1 MTSRSIYFFAGIP
14 TAIVVVVLGAFAFVL
29 LHPDALHFGPAPP
42 AALQGNALPEG
53 FKPMD
58 PPLQMGAYAF
68 QDADGNT
75 VRLSDF
81 KGRPILLNIWA
92 KWCAPCLVEMPKLNQ
107 LQADVAPGTLAVIAV
122 AVDEPDPA
130 KVRNFLANRR
140 WDSLKPY
147 LDPKNV
153 FAKALDIK
161 SIPVSL
167 LIDQN
172 GFALVRVDAPVDW
185 YSDEAIRL
193 LKRTIL

>member
-1 MTSRSIYFFAGIP
+1 MALPSTRIFLPLLIAVILALGVGGFWYWQSRSSQPAPAGI
-14 TAIVVVVLGAFAFVL
+14 
-29 LHPDALHFGPAPP
+29 
-42 AALQGNALPEG
+42 AAGDLPEG

-58 PPLQMGAYAF
+58 PPMQMGDYAF
-68 QDADGNT
+68 QDVDGKT
-75 VRLSDF
+75 VRISDF
-81 KGRPILLNIWA
+81 KGQPVILNIWA
-92 KWCAPCLVEMPKLNQ
+92 KWCAPCLVEMPQLNQ
-107 LQADVAPGTLAVIAV
+107 LQKNTQGTLAVVAV
-122 AVDEPDPA
+122 AVDEPNPN
-130 KVRNFLANRR
+130 KVRDFLANRR

-153 FAKALDIK
+153 FAKALAIK

-167 LIDQN
+167 LIDAN